1 VDTQVSLA
9 LRSFDALLHRALSEK
24 REGDVVL
31 REQSGAT
38 HRVTVRG
45 GYVVRVRVSGRFDP
59 ILAELR
65 RAGALSPASYVRA
78 LEGLGRTERR
88 AGQLAIDVGLSQET
102 VARALAAQT
111 RRRLGAILARA
122 LAAQTR
128 RRLGAVLA
136 RALEAGRDAW
146 LEARKV
152 RADEVDARIGLGELS
167 KQRPARKPEHPR
179 GGQRRCAARAEPR
192 DAKTPRAT
200 EPHARTARDRRALR
214 KLAFALHPDRH
225 AHLSKEARA
234 ALAEEL
240 ARATAAFHGLS
251 SR

>member
-102 VARALAAQT
+102 V
-111 RRRLGAILARA
+111 ARA